1 MKEQKKIRYPG
12 FLSNGEL
19 CFMNSDL
26 EIHDYDSTSIAELL
40 LFKAYLLQDDRLK
53 APIFYEED
61 FNRLSRLPC
70 DAVLKSFD
78 RLKRYLSTLHFH
90 NFKSRGIIHSRGESI
105 KSVIR
110 FLKLFKSMD
119 EK

>member
-19 CFMNSDL
+19 CLMNSDL

-40 LFKAYLLQDDRLK
+40 LFKAYLFQDSRLK

-61 FNRLSRLPC
+61 FSRLSRLPS
-70 DAVLKSFD
+70 DAVLKSFQ
-78 RLKRYLSTLHFH
+78 RLKNYLSNLHFH
-90 NFKSRGIIHSRGESI
+90 NFKSRDVIHNRG
-105 KSVIR
+105 
-110 FLKLFKSMD
+110 
-119 EK
+119 

>member
-12 FLSNGEL
+12 FLSKGEL

-61 FNRLSRLPC
+61 FERLSRLPC
-70 DAVLKSFD
+70 DAVLKSFQ
-78 RLKRYLSTLHFH
+78 KLS
-90 NFKSRGIIHSRGESI
+90 
-105 KSVIR
+105 
-110 FLKLFKSMD
+110 
-119 EK
+119 